1 MTKGPD
7 VMCFRVGQT
16 VPQGDGKTAY
26 LAMVMMA

>member
-16 VPQGDGKTAY
+16 VPQGDGETAD
-26 LAMVMMA
+26 LTLVMMT